1 MITLILG
8 WLIDVKTQLQSI
20 DLAQMLGVQWVGAN
34 LTMWDVIC
42 VMFFCG
48 TLLTIFFPK
57 ANEAEVSDAANW
69 DDYAYD
75 SEDLWDD

>member
-1 MITLILG
+1 MISTILG

-20 DLAQMLGVQWVGAN
+20 DLAQMLGVQWVGMS

-48 TLLTIFFPK
+48 TLLSIFFPK
-57 ANEAEVSDAANW
+57 STEAEIDNAFFY
-69 DDYAYD
+69 DDFAYD
-75 SEDLWDD
+75 SDDLWD